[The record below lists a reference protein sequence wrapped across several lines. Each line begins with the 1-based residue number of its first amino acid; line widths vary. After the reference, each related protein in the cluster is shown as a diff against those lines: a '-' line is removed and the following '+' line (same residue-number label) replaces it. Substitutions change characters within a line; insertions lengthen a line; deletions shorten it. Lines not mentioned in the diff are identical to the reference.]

1 MPDFLSYDFIQRA
14 LLAAAVVGLV
24 APLVGVF
31 LVQRRLALIGDGIGH
46 VALAG
51 VAVGVVTGQAPV
63 WTALVAAALAGVAIE
78 LIRARGG
85 PGGDTALAIVFYGGI
100 AAGVVIL
107 SRVPRGA
114 STSLSS
120 YLFGSIT
127 TVSQGELVTF
137 VVLAAVVAVV
147 LAVFWPWFFAAAQDE
162 EYAVARGMPVL
173 ALNLLLSTL
182 VAVTVVVSM
191 RVVGLLLISALMVI
205 PNATGQILGQS
216 FAGAVRWAVGLGVLS
231 AVGGVV
237 TSYYADSPSGA
248 TIVVLAVGIFVV
260 VALGAALAR
269 ATGWS
274 PLAAPVDGDHVHT
287 EVCGHELVLHD
298 DHVDY
303 VHDGHRHTERGAVH
317 VEADR

>member
-1 MPDFLSYDFIQRA
+1 MPELLSYDFIQRA
-14 LLAAAVVGLV
+14 LLASAVVGLV

-63 WTALVAAALAGVAIE
+63 WTALVASVLAGVAIE

-107 SRVPRGA
+107 SRVPRGT
-114 STSLSS
+114 STSLTG

-127 TVSQGELVTF
+127 TVSAGELVTF
-137 VVLAAVVAVV
+137 VVLAAVVAMV
-147 LAVFWPWFFAAAQDE
+147 LGVLWPWFFAVAQDE

-173 ALNLLLSTL
+173 PLNLLLSSL

-191 RVVGLLLISALMVI
+191 RVVGLLLISALMVV
-205 PNATGQILGQS
+205 PNATGQILGRS
-216 FAGAVRWAVGLGVLS
+216 FAGAVRWAVGLGVVS

-237 TSYYADSPSGA
+237 ASYYADSPSGA
-248 TIVVLAVGIFVV
+248 TIVVLAVGLFVL
-260 VALGAALAR
+260 VAIGASVIR
-269 ATGWS
+269 AAGWS
-274 PLAAPVDGDHVHT
+274 RSAAPVDGDHVHT
-287 EVCGHELVLHD
+287 EVCGHDLVLHD

-317 VEADR
+317 EEAER